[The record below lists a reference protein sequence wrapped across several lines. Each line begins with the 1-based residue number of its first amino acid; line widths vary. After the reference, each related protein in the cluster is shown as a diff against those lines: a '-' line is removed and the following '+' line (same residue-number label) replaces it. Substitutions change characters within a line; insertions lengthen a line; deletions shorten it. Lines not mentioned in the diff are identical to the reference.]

1 MSETTQIHPEKVR
14 AFLATSYRI
23 GHIAHDI
30 VLTIGQRSDRLA
42 ALFASSDVDCGAFL
56 TAYNPRGTQQS
67 DAANDSAHAQLA
79 AQLHGLGLGLG
90 LGLGPGLGLQAIEG
104 SGSEEGTDWP
114 AEKSYFAMGLD
125 LETSKAIGT
134 HFDQDAIV
142 WVGADAVPQLILLR

>member
-14 AFLATSYRI
+14 AYLATSYRI
-23 GHIAHDI
+23 GHTAQDI

-42 ALFASSDVDCGAFL
+42 ALFASSVVDCGAFL

-67 DAANDSAHAQLA
+67 DAANELAHAELA
-79 AQLHGLGLGLG
+79 AQLQGLRRGLD
-90 LGLGPGLGLQAIEG
+90 LQAIEG

-125 LETSKAIGT
+125 LETSKTIGT

>member
-1 MSETTQIHPEKVR
+1 MSATTQIHPDKVR
-14 AFLATSYRI
+14 AYLATSYRI
-23 GHIAHDI
+23 GHTAQDI

-67 DAANDSAHAQLA
+67 DAANELAHAELA
-79 AQLHGLGLGLG
+79 AQLQGLRRGLD
-90 LGLGPGLGLQAIEG
+90 LQAIEG

-142 WVGADAVPQLILLR
+142 WVGADAVPLLILLR